1 MKEADNMLRDSVNEI
16 SAVRDSI
23 QVVDGFD
30 PKLYQHA
37 QPPYVSIY
45 LPVAH
50 EHRQRRRD
58 DWTAG
63 EFNDLWK

>member
-16 SAVRDSI
+16 SVVRDSI

-37 QPPYVSIY
+37 QPPYVSTC
-45 LPVAH
+45 L
-50 EHRQRRRD
+50 
-58 DWTAG
+58 
-63 EFNDLWK
+63 L